1 MSINS
6 HIYTMKSL
14 FIIILGILFIMVSG
28 FQPGERKL
36 RKLQKEREMLE
47 MLESG
52 EFRFV
57 PQSARS
63 SLGNFNSL
71 GSHYE
76 LVFDSMKIKAYLPY
90 YGRAYSAPY
99 NDEGGVKFDLKADK
113 IEKRWNKKKKRYVV
127 ATEVSDRRDS
137 YSIYMTA
144 SLSGYADVQINFRN
158 RQMISYY
165 GTLERLKG
173 E

>member
-1 MSINS
+1 
-6 HIYTMKSL
+6 MKILS
-14 FIIILGILFIMVSG
+14 FIMLGILMMFVVG

-36 RKLQKEREMLE
+36 RKVQKEKEMLE

-57 PQSARS
+57 ARSAHS
-63 SLGNFNSL
+63 SLGNFNNLST
-71 GSHYE
+71 HYDI
-76 LVFDSMKIKAYLPY
+76 VFDSMRIKAFLPY

-99 NDEGGVKFDLKADK
+99 NEEGGVKFDLKADK
-113 IEKRWNKKKKRYVV
+113 IEKRWDKKKKRYIV
-127 ATEVSDRRDS
+127 ATEVSDQRDS

-144 SLSGYADVQINFRN
+144 SLSGYADVVINFRN

-165 GTLERLKG
+165 GTLERLKDK
-173 E
+173 

>member
-1 MSINS
+1 
-6 HIYTMKSL
+6 MKTIL
-14 FIIILGILFIMVSG
+14 FIILGILLITASG

-36 RKLQKEREMLE
+36 RKIQKEKEMLE
-47 MLESG
+47 LLESG

-57 PQSARS
+57 ARSARS
-63 SLGNFNSL
+63 NLGNFNNLSTN
-71 GSHYE
+71 YD
-76 LVFDSMKIKAYLPY
+76 LVFDSLNIKAFLPY
-90 YGRAYSAPY
+90 YGRAYSVPY

-113 IEKRWNKKKKRYVV
+113 IEKRWDKKKKRYIV
-127 ATEVSDRRDS
+127 ASEVSDSRDS

-165 GTLERLKG
+165 GILERLND

>member
-1 MSINS
+1 
-6 HIYTMKSL
+6 MKTIS
-14 FIIILGILFIMVSG
+14 FIIIGILLIVFSG

-36 RKLQKEREMLE
+36 RKIQKEREMLE

-57 PQSARS
+57 ARSARS
-63 SLGNFNSL
+63 SLGNFNNL
-71 GSHYE
+71 GAHYD
-76 LVFDSMKIKAYLPY
+76 LVFDSLRIKAFLPY

-99 NDEGGVKFDLKADK
+99 NSEGGVKFDLKADK
-113 IEKRWNKKKKRYVV
+113 IEKRWDKKKKRYIM
-127 ATEVSDRRDS
+127 ATEVSDQRDS

-144 SLSGYADVQINFRN
+144 SLSGYADVIINFRN